1 MVNQES
7 RLCRD
12 PPEPSDYGAQRY
24 NYQEG
29 QRQRFLQVQYQRL
42 AFQDT
47 MAAELDVPHSAD
59 PEATDE
65 ALPEGEMPEYI
76 QEEDEEED
84 LLYFVQPQQRSHG
97 DIYLASSVGD
107 ASRVRSL
114 VEEEAVDVNLRDAWD
129 AVPLYYA
136 CRSGHN
142 DVAQYLLEAGAVCN
156 EYTFDGD
163 RCHYAALHL
172 GIRTLLRQFE
182 ARPPPLS
189 PLASSL
195 RSLSSLCENPEAT
208 SSSGQTEP
216 PYCDFAFVL
225 GQDFLPLHRAILA
238 ARSKFF
244 RKMLL
249 TQWTSP
255 ADGVRTIHL
264 GSPAL
269 SAAALKAVLVFMY
282 TERLDVGIEEVE
294 PVLRVMRKCRLKHMV
309 PCIQKERRTLRYH
322 SKSLRKDEAGPRR
335 FVLQPGMLPEEARL
349 AYDLRCLRQRAAALE
364 AAGATASASDFA
376 DIILL
381 IDAVRF
387 RCHRCILAARSDYFR
402 AFLERS
408 PAQHTSCIA
417 SCNQSER
424 GAHGTTS
431 ISQPAAAMAALNQHA
446 PQRSSRRCTELHQ
459 SASMDSDGRQD
470 STAATAEQVELP
482 QLAVADVTPEVFRLV
497 LEFTYSGSVQIL
509 APQWLKASGA
519 EQLFEAAERYL
530 LPLLKREVAEHIV
543 AALDAGGGSMDQ
555 LCRLLLAADTYQV
568 ILLRNHCLAGLAQAF
583 QSLHTHT
590 AREQAVFE
598 AFVDAVAPKDAIDI
612 LDGSSIGGASH
623 GKIEGSGVGGLGIG
637 TLLQDLR
644 ETFLEMFGGTG
655 KHRDRAAKLFD
666 AQLRDIATACQS
678 C

>member
-1 MVNQES
+1 MENQES
-7 RLCRD
+7 QLFRE
-12 PPEPSDYGAQRY
+12 PPEPSGYGAQRH

-29 QRQRFLQVQYQRL
+29 HRQRFLQEQYLRL
-42 AFQDT
+42 AVQDA
-47 MAAELDVPHSAD
+47 MAAEPDVPHSAD
-59 PEATDE
+59 LEATDG
-65 ALPEGEMPEYI
+65 AMPEGEMPEYI

-107 ASRVRSL
+107 TNRVRSL

-163 RCHYAALHL
+163 RCHYAALNL
-172 GIRTLLRQFE
+172 GIRTLLRRFE

-225 GQDFLPLHRAILA
+225 GQDFMPLHRAILA

-249 TQWTSP
+249 TQWSTR
-255 ADGVRTIHL
+255 ADGMRTVHL

-282 TERLDVGIEEVE
+282 TERLDVGIEEVD

-309 PCIQKERRTLRYH
+309 PCVQKERRTLRYH
-322 SKSLRKDEAGPRR
+322 SKSVRKDEAGPRR

-349 AYDLRCLRQRAAALE
+349 AHDLRRLRHRAAALE
-364 AAGATASASDFA
+364 AAGATVSASDFA

-402 AFLERS
+402 AFLQRS
-408 PAQHTSCIA
+408 PAQNTSCIA
-417 SCNQSER
+417 SSSQS
-424 GAHGTTS
+424 
-431 ISQPAAAMAALNQHA
+431 SQ
-446 PQRSSRRCTELHQ
+446 
-459 SASMDSDGRQD
+459 
-470 STAATAEQVELP
+470 
-482 QLAVADVTPEVFRLV
+482 LV
-497 LEFTYSGSVQIL
+497 LEFMYSGSVQLL

-590 AREQAVFE
+590 AWEQAVFE
-598 AFVDAVAPKDAIDI
+598 AFVDAVAPKDTIDI

-655 KHRDRAAKLFD
+655 KHRDRAAKMFD
-666 AQLRDIATACQS
+666 AQLRDIAKAGIQTLPITAVDPAPVCPGTLNVQEPS
-678 C
+678 PVADLAHQANSAYFGGQPMSIRSASALAVLTIQGTKA